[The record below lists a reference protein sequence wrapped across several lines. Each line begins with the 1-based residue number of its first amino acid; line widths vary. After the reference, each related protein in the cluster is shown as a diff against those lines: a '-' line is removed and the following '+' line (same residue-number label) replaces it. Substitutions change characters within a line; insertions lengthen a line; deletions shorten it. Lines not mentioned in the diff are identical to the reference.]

1 MKLDIIKNGI
11 NYKGEGIKIAIIED
25 YIGNTK
31 EIPIKGNYFIYNS
44 TTTSQHSKN
53 VAKTILS
60 IAEKAEIYNVIIN
73 TNSVGL
79 EQIKTAIRWCIS
91 KGIDIINMS
100 LGVYG
105 ADAELMQLVSIAE
118 SKGVTIVAAAGNSGK
133 EIDDVFLNEVISV
146 GAVDDNNKLFN
157 YSNYGNSINCN
168 CYGSIE
174 LEYSCGQVVTFTGT
188 SAATP
193 LVSGII
199 ALLKEQNKNL
209 TVKEIKQAIK
219 DNIGENKIL
228 KPFKLPY
235 DYKRESDIKIAEENT
250 IINDIKISMRD
261 ILTVGETEK
270 PVFNIIPNVA
280 DSMEIFLSS
289 DNENVIEINNTD
301 NSIKAIKAGQCK
313 LSVSVLKNNFTKDI
327 DLKVISEL
335 DALLLEQLKKYNVDV
350 VHNAGFKG
358 EGIKVAIIDSGVN
371 KVGNIDNVIYAP
383 NYIYNKSTTDK
394 KDIYGQGTIIG
405 SVVKAIA
412 PKCTLYSIKNQY
424 SYSYSYLGEAQQNAA
439 LQWCLDNK
447 MDVVIA
453 RNLLLGVYES
463 KNNMFKKLNDAGII
477 VIVKQNTG
485 DAVKYAASNTE
496 YNICAGFM
504 ENDNTTMANAD
515 TSNLDLCCYYAGFPA
530 YTMNGEYEITSIQ
543 TMSAHLGIVG
553 GIIALLKQQN
563 KELNSVE
570 LRKLLPNLCVNLGNK
585 TKYGYGLLKAK
596 LI

>member
-1 MKLDIIKNGI
+1 M
-11 NYKGEGIKIAIIED
+11 
-25 YIGNTK
+25 
-31 EIPIKGNYFIYNS
+31 
-44 TTTSQHSKN
+44 
-53 VAKTILS
+53 
-60 IAEKAEIYNVIIN
+60 
-73 TNSVGL
+73 
-79 EQIKTAIRWCIS
+79 
-91 KGIDIINMS
+91 
-100 LGVYG
+100 
-105 ADAELMQLVSIAE
+105 
-118 SKGVTIVAAAGNSGK
+118 
-133 EIDDVFLNEVISV
+133 
-146 GAVDDNNKLFN
+146 
-157 YSNYGNSINCN
+157 
-168 CYGSIE
+168 
-174 LEYSCGQVVTFTGT
+174 
-188 SAATP
+188 
-193 LVSGII
+193 
-199 ALLKEQNKNL
+199 
-209 TVKEIKQAIK
+209 
-219 DNIGENKIL
+219 GENKTI

-235 DYKRESDIKIAEENT
+235 DYKREDSIKVTEENT
-250 IINDIKISMRD
+250 IINDIKISIKD
-261 ILTVGETEK
+261 ILTVGEIEK

-280 DSMEIFLSS
+280 DTMEVFLNS
-289 DNENVIEINNTD
+289 DNENIIKVNKAD
-301 NSIKAIKAGQCK
+301 NSLKAVKTGQCK
-313 LSVSVLKNNFTKDI
+313 LSVSVLKNNFTKEI

-358 EGIKVAIIDSGVN
+358 EGIKVAVIDSGVN

-485 DAVKYAASNTE
+485 DAVKYTASNTE

-504 ENDNTTMANAD
+504 ENDNTTMANVD
-515 TSNLDLCCYYAGFPA
+515 TANLDLCCYYAGFPA
-530 YTMNGEYEITSIQ
+530 YTMNGEYEITSVQ

-570 LRKLLPNLCVNLGNK
+570 LRKLLPDLCVNLGNK

-596 LI
+596 II